1 MTLVLARNFTPW
13 LCGAFTFAAIALT
26 STGAAHAQPTTANP
40 GPMRPGPGP
49 TAGSP
54 RILEQDLGQRRAIR
68 GCPVGNSCQGPIQEA
83 LVEFELEAF
92 PKRDSDSP
100 WATNESVHG
109 HAAVRKRGKH
119 GDRIGAPGSRTKPV
133 AVRKPSQLRPDLPW
147 LDDLKMPD
155 VPVHW
160 DERIIKFLEFYRYD
174 PRGRNIMRTWLRDQN
189 KYKAMMLRNLR
200 KHKLPEA
207 LLYISMIESSYSP
220 HEYSRVGAS
229 GLWQFMPAAGHIY
242 GLKQNRWLDERND
255 PGLSTEAVTYYFKDL
270 HDRFGD
276 WDLAMAAF
284 NAGYGAVI
292 KSIAKYNTNSYWQLL
307 EYENGLPWG
316 TSHYVPKWLAT
327 AIVGNNL
334 EVFGF
339 ADLKNYRVRIPVGS
353 KAKFGERFAQLRA
366 DWDDVDAYVV
376 KHGERFEDVAAT
388 HGISRS
394 KLRKLNGLE
403 SESEVRGG
411 MILVV
416 PKVDD
421 AVKTANKANAADD
434 LYKSGVPAAADGA
447 ALLMPVPDINFK
459 VQGKKRYFHRVV
471 SGATLGGTADSFGV
485 KTADLAF
492 WNGLDPEA
500 HLHPRM
506 VLQVWVSKDFKPGK
520 HEVAVMDES
529 RLRVVESG
537 SEEHLNEAERRI
549 GRKRVSYS
557 PRRPESLET
566 IGAKYGL
573 GRYDLARINHL
584 SPSSIVSPGEKV
596 LVYEVVDTTKSTRIA
611 EQAKKARRHNRKTPT
626 KPSKKR

>member
-434 LYKSGVPAAADGA
+434 LYKSGVPAAADGE